1 MIVLTLNGTE
11 TADQLIKQ
19 LVAIRHSARRVIKAI
34 SAIHDS
40 RAHFERRRDNAVDGA
55 MKAEAIAELADLDER
70 KLLLSSAEIEI
81 GRYLLPLCDAL
92 DKKATREQIFDAL
105 NTNPADRDT
114 DMVRKYGD
122 RCHRFISVLDLENSA
137 STRKDEWINT
147 EMQPLRWCH
156 NMAFMHEMTTN
167 AKFDRVIHDGA
178 NEFFDGAFGEY
189 RERPLMERLAGRA
202 V

>member
-11 TADQLIKQ
+11 TGDQLIKQ
-19 LVAIRHSARRVIKAI
+19 LVAIRHSARRIIKAL
-34 SAIHDS
+34 SAIDDS

-55 MKAEAIAELADLDER
+55 MKAEAIAKLADLDER
-70 KLLLSSAEIEI
+70 KLMLSSAEIEI
-81 GRYLLPLCDAL
+81 GRYLFPLCDAL

-114 DMVRKYGD
+114 EMVRKYGD

-137 STRKDEWINT
+137 STRKDEWTNT
-147 EMQPLRWCH
+147 EMQPLKWCH
-156 NMAFMHEMTTN
+156 NMAFMREMSTN

-178 NEFFDGAFGEY
+178 NEFFGGAFGEY